1 MCNLDILLE
10 IIWKMNIL
18 IKLINYI
25 IQEKMKIDAIIS
37 DTLVGVLDS
46 LNDLKVER
54 KDIVNIFQNTV
65 GQYIAVFYS

>member
-1 MCNLDILLE
+1 
-10 IIWKMNIL
+10 
-18 IKLINYI
+18 
-25 IQEKMKIDAIIS
+25 MKIDAIIS

>member
-1 MCNLDILLE
+1 MSHKHLKVVRLYPPQL
-10 IIWKMNIL
+10 
-18 IKLINYI
+18 